1 MERYMDWKTQYCSD
15 INSPQTDLWGQCN
28 LYQYANGIF
37 HMTRINNSK
46 FYLEPGKNNN
56 QKILRKKKKVQGRTL
71 PNFKTHSLY
80 SQGNQQG
87 GTGIRLNQ

>member
-1 MERYMDWKTQYCSD
+1 
-15 INSPQTDLWGQCN
+15 
-28 LYQYANGIF
+28 
-37 HMTRINNSK
+37 MTRINNSK

-80 SQGNQQG
+80 SQGTQQG